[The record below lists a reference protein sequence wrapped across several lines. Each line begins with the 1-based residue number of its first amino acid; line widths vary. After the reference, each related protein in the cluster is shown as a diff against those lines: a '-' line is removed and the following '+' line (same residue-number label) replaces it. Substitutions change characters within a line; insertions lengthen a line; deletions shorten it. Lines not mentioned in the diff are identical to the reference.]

1 MKTVKEKETGNLAR
15 VPNEKAAEMVK
26 SGLFTYSTKGRWKSA
41 WKEFKRFQRIKRFK
55 NRVLPA
61 FGSGKKR
68 KLEALLEGFKQETDE
83 RGGVTIKKRVSVARN
98 AQLQAEARNKKIK
111 SRK

>member
-1 MKTVKEKETGNLAR
+1 MKTLKEKATGNLTR
-15 VPNEKAAEMVK
+15 VSKWEAAFMVK
-26 SGLFTYSTKGRWKSA
+26 TGLFTYSTKGRWKSA
-41 WKEFKRFQRIKRFK
+41 WNEFKRFQRIKRFK

-68 KLEALLEGFKQETDE
+68 KLEALLEGFKQETDD
-83 RGGVTIKKRVSVARN
+83 RGRVTIKKRVSVARN